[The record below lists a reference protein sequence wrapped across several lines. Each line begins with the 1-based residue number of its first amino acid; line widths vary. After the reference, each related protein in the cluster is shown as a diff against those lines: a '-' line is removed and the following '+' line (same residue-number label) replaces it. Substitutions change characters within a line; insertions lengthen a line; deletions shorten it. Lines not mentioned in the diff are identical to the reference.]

1 MSIPFYK
8 FLLTRDRFYLILCFY
23 FFPGRARP
31 RAPGPGGPP
40 PRGPAPGI
48 GMRPQAPGAPM
59 GPGMRG
65 PSPAGPRGPSPAG
78 PGVRYIFDKLMHL
91 RLLFFKAHWT

>member
-1 MSIPFYK
+1 MFGFFI
-8 FLLTRDRFYLILCFY
+8 